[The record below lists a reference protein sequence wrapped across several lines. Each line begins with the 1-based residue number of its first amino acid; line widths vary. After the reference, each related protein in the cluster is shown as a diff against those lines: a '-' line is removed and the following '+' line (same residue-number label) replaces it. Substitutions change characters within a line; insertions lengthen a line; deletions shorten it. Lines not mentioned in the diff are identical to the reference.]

1 MIALATIR
9 PVARPPATVH
19 GVSDDVDFALLTR
32 WRAGDRSA
40 GEELFLRQF
49 DPLYRFFASK
59 CDGDTD
65 ELVQATLTACLNAKQ
80 QFRGDSTFKAY
91 MFTVARHELYSYLRT
106 RRRDRERL
114 DFSTVSIADLATT
127 PGTRIARDQ
136 AHRRLL
142 DALRGLPVEQQTLLE
157 LYYWEELDVASL
169 GTIFEAPPATIRTWL
184 YRARQQLK
192 ERLAAD
198 ETKLDDAVRKGRIAA
213 S

>member
-1 MIALATIR
+1 
-9 PVARPPATVH
+9 
-19 GVSDDVDFALLTR
+19 VSDDVDLALLSR
-32 WRAGDRSA
+32 WREGDRSA
-40 GEELFLRQF
+40 GEQLFLRQF
-49 DPLYRFFASK
+49 EHLYRFFASK
-59 CDGDTD
+59 CHGDID
-65 ELVQATLTACLNAKQ
+65 ELVQATLLGCLSAKQ

-91 MFTVARHELYSYLRT
+91 MFTVARHELYKYLRA
-106 RRRDRERL
+106 RRRDHERL

-157 LYYWEELDVASL
+157 LYYWEDLDVATL

-192 ERLAAD
+192 DKLATEESRLD
-198 ETKLDDAVRKGRIAA
+198 ETIRNARIAQ
-213 S
+213 SPS

>member
-1 MIALATIR
+1 MYLLAT
-9 PVARPPATVH
+9 ARLALPATVC
-19 GVSDDVDFALLTR
+19 VVDEDVDFALLIR
-32 WRAGDRSA
+32 WRGGDRTA
-40 GEELFLRQF
+40 GEELFVRQF
-49 DPLYRFFASK
+49 DHLYRFFASK
-59 CDGDTD
+59 CDGDLD
-65 ELVQATLTACLNAKQ
+65 ELVQSTLLACLNAKE
-80 QFRGDSTFKAY
+80 QFRAESTFKAY
-91 MFTVARHELYSYLRT
+91 MFTVARNQLYSYLRA

-157 LYYWEELDVASL
+157 LYYWEDLDIATL
-169 GTIFEAPPATIRTWL
+169 GTIFDAPPATIRTWL

-192 ERLAAD
+192 EQLAAED
-198 ETKLDDAVRKGRIAA
+198 AGIDDTLRKGRIAA